1 MEQKQE
7 APEGLQAE
15 AENFLIQPW
24 MSFAMHI
31 LFPASDTA
39 WSYPD
44 CIISGVGDCSQTTT
58 PDESCQHSQNVFM
71 SIISANCNE
80 SLTRTV

>member
-15 AENFLIQPW
+15 AENFLTQPR

-31 LFPASDTA
+31 LFQHVTLPGPTLIASFL
-39 WSYPD
+39 
-44 CIISGVGDCSQTTT
+44 V
-58 PDESCQHSQNVFM
+58 
-71 SIISANCNE
+71 
-80 SLTRTV
+80 